1 MYLFPTVSVLS
12 GFGSSAPVRQRRLSE
27 SSMKK
32 ELKVKEDR
40 DLRQEYDL
48 SKMRRAFEASTTA
61 ARTAT
66 TNLVNIFPDAESVN
80 RALRVIAEAAQS
92 AKSSGRRRTRSH

>member
-48 SKMRRAFEASTTA
+48 SKMRGAVRGKYYRRADG
-61 ARTAT
+61 
-66 TNLVNIFPDAESVN
+66 NDES
-80 RALRVIAEAAQS
+80 REHI
-92 AKSSGRRRTRSH
+92 SGR